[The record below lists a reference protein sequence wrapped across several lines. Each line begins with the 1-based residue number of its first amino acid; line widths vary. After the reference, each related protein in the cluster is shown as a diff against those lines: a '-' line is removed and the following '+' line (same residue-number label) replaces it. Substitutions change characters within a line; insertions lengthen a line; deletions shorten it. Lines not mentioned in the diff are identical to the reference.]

1 MKGKKTNDD
10 PTALVSTPQD
20 STGTDTG
27 RRRSKRQCHK
37 GGGGGS
43 VLLLYTDTAI
53 LRNNVTRFNQNRGG
67 RGSVLL
73 LYTDTA
79 I

>member
-43 VLLLYTDTAI
+43 VLLLYTDT
-53 LRNNVTRFNQNRGG
+53 
-67 RGSVLL
+67 
-73 LYTDTA
+73 DTA